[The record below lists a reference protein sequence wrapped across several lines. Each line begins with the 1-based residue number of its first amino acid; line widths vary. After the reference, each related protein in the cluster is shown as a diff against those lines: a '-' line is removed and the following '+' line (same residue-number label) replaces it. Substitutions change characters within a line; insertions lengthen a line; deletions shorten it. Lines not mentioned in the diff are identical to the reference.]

1 MTNYMTLSNDELLA
15 CIEIAGITLS
25 PELLRVLLARRLEL
39 RESILER
46 FTASIDDDW
55 DDSDDPRWY
64 RAVHYGFLLIAYRE
78 RKALP
83 IFAAIYMNTESY
95 ENLIEWFEE
104 EPAHFE
110 PATIPVFQAVVDAA
124 PGLEWDF
131 GAAMSVS
138 ILSAIAMRFPQ
149 TRQEIVSFLR
159 SHLPPLHMN
168 GNLTPDNDDEIDE
181 LWASIVDALAE
192 LRDFDSKQQVL
203 AMFDADLID
212 PTEIDR
218 ESYLDA
224 LTEPPSSEKKPPFD
238 IFAMYARV
246 AKFNTPKDV

>member
-83 IFAAIYMNTESY
+83 I
-95 ENLIEWFEE
+95 
-104 EPAHFE
+104 
-110 PATIPVFQAVVDAA
+110 
-124 PGLEWDF
+124 
-131 GAAMSVS
+131 
-138 ILSAIAMRFPQ
+138 
-149 TRQEIVSFLR
+149 
-159 SHLPPLHMN
+159 LPPSTR
-168 GNLTPDNDDEIDE
+168 TP
-181 LWASIVDALAE
+181 
-192 LRDFDSKQQVL
+192 R
-203 AMFDADLID
+203 AMKI
-212 PTEIDR
+212 
-218 ESYLDA
+218 
-224 LTEPPSSEKKPPFD
+224 
-238 IFAMYARV
+238 
-246 AKFNTPKDV
+246 